1 MTDALYI
8 HDIVRFKSKDL
19 KSFEKDA
26 LRFGKDGKRAIRNA
40 HKAALDMINAEARER
55 YARLTYGR
63 TGDSKGTRRGKGGA
77 VTFKKKDKEKKI
89 QGFRAGITRKG
100 SWSIRTEFKARG
112 VETRSWINDKQY
124 FNFLAPAVEWGWI
137 PGKGTKW
144 QASKKIEGREIRYGI
159 AKAMRDRVVDAM
171 ATAVTTQMAQ
181 GKTMTPKEL
190 ANVIR

>member
-1 MTDALYI
+1 MKDTILIRDMAQ
-8 HDIVRFKSKDL
+8 FKSKDL

-40 HKAALDMINAEARER
+40 HRAALDMINAEARQQ
-55 YARLTYGR
+55 YARLSYGK
-63 TGDSKGTRRGKGGA
+63 TGNSKGSRKGRGGK
-77 VTFKKKDKEKKI
+77 VTFKKNDKDKKI
-89 QGFRAGITRKG
+89 QGFRAGITKKG

-124 FNFLAPAVEWGWI
+124 FNFLAPSIEWGWI
-137 PGKGTKW
+137 PGRRSKYK
-144 QASKKIEGREIRYGI
+144 ASKKIEGREIRYSI

-171 ATAVTTQMAQ
+171 ATAVTAQMAQ